1 MEIVAYPDARLTQK
15 CRPLTDEEIKS
26 GSISEAGS
34 QILLSTLLAEMTS
47 LMRASNGV
55 GLAAPQVGLN
65 VRLFIAE
72 LPTATAAPLVFIN
85 PELSE
90 MSGEHES
97 IEGCLSLP
105 GVGVKVKRAE
115 KVKVKAKNQNGIEF
129 DLDAEGVLAKVA
141 QHEYDHLEGVLILTR
156 GNVNLNR
163 NNRTVLDRL
172 EEIHERW
179 QKRLNRN
186 K

>member
-1 MEIVAYPDARLTQK
+1 M
-15 CRPLTDEEIKS
+15 
-26 GSISEAGS
+26 
-34 QILLSTLLAEMTS
+34 
-47 LMRASNGV
+47 
-55 GLAAPQVGLN
+55 
-65 VRLFIAE
+65 FIAE

-105 GVGVKVKRAE
+105 GVGVKIKRAE